1 MESLQSNKS
10 IIADCNF
17 LSGDILEG
25 FLGLQ
30 PRENNN
36 FPELNKSIKSQ
47 ERHTNTI
54 EGNHNAF

>member
-25 FLGLQ
+25 FRGLQ

-47 ERHTNTI
+47 EGHTV
-54 EGNHNAF
+54 EENHNAF

>member
-10 IIADCNF
+10 IIAECNF

-25 FLGLQ
+25 FLPQ

-36 FPELNKSIKSQ
+36 FLDLNKSIKSQ
-47 ERHTNTI
+47 EGHTI
-54 EGNHNAF
+54 EENHNAF

>member
-30 PRENNN
+30 PGGNNN
-36 FPELNKSIKSQ
+36 FLELNKSIKSQ
-47 ERHTNTI
+47 EGHTI
-54 EGNHNAF
+54 EGNYNAF

>member
-1 MESLQSNKS
+1 MYRWRVYKVIKVLLRT
-10 IIADCNF
+10 ATFC
-17 LSGDILEG
+17 LEG
-25 FLGLQ
+25 FPGLQ

-47 ERHTNTI
+47 EGHTI

>member
-36 FPELNKSIKSQ
+36 FQELNKSIKSQ
-47 ERHTNTI
+47 EGHTI
-54 EGNHNAF
+54 EENHNAF

>member
-10 IIADCNF
+10 IIAECNF

-25 FLGLQ
+25 FLPQ

-36 FPELNKSIKSQ
+36 FLDLNKSIKSQ
-47 ERHTNTI
+47 EGHTI
-54 EGNHNAF
+54 EENRNAF

>member
-10 IIADCNF
+10 IIAECNF

-36 FPELNKSIKSQ
+36 FLGLRVKVK
-47 ERHTNTI
+47 
-54 EGNHNAF
+54 

>member
-36 FPELNKSIKSQ
+36 FQELNKSIKSQ
-47 ERHTNTI
+47 ERHTN

>member
-36 FPELNKSIKSQ
+36 FLQLSKSIKSQ
-47 ERHTNTI
+47 EGHTI

>member
-47 ERHTNTI
+47 EGHTI